1 MNNTERKNRLS
12 LTLFLSLIVFLNM
25 LVTLVVITIV
35 MNRLIEHGIIFVL
48 DEYKPEGKSLL
59 LFATI
64 FSLVLGGIISFF
76 TSRYPLRP
84 VNKTISKMNRLAEG
98 DFSARLEFDPP
109 ISKLPP
115 MIEVSESFNKMAEEL
130 QNIEMLRGDFINNFS
145 HEFKTPIV
153 SIAGFAELLESGDL
167 TEEERSQYIAAI
179 KEESR
184 RLAYMATNVLN
195 LTKVENQSIL
205 TDKTS
210 FNVSEQIRFCILLL
224 ESKWT
229 EKNIDLDIDFDEHQ
243 IVANEELLKQVWINL
258 FDNAVKFTDNGGVI
272 KVTIK
277 TEAKNIK
284 ISISNTGS
292 EIPPEV
298 QKKIFNKF
306 YQADM
311 SHSTQGNGIG
321 LAIVKKIVE
330 LHNGSVTVTSENDLT
345 TFTVTLP
352 IEQ

>member
-76 TSRYPLRP
+76 SSSYPLRP

-130 QNIEMLRGDFINNFS
+130 QNTEMLRGDFINNFS

-272 KVTIK
+272 NVTIK

-330 LHNGSVTVTSENDLT
+330 LHNGSVTVTSGNNLT

>member
-76 TSRYPLRP
+76 SSRYPLRP

-130 QNIEMLRGDFINNFS
+130 QNTEMLRGDFINNFS

-243 IVANEELLKQVWINL
+243 IVANEELLRQVWINL

-330 LHNGSVTVTSENDLT
+330 LHNGSVTVTSGNNLT

>member
-12 LTLFLSLIVFLNM
+12 LTLFLSLTVFLNM
-25 LVTLVVITIV
+25 LVTLVVITII
-35 MNRLIEHGIIFVL
+35 MNRWIEHGIIFVL
-48 DEYKPEGKSLL
+48 DEYKPEVKSLL

-98 DFSARLEFDPP
+98 DFSTRLEFAPP
-109 ISKLPP
+109 LNKLPP

-130 QNIEMLRGDFINNFS
+130 QNTEMLRGDFINNFS

-167 TEEERSQYIAAI
+167 TEEERSRYIAAI
-179 KEESR
+179 KDESR
-184 RLAYMATNVLN
+184 RLSYMATNVLN

-243 IVANEELLKQVWINL
+243 IVGNEELLKQVWINL
-258 FDNAVKFTDNGGVI
+258 FDNAVKFTEHRGVI
-272 KVTIK
+272 KITIK

-306 YQADM
+306 YQADT

-330 LHNGSVTVTSENDLT
+330 LHNGSVTVTSGNNLT